1 MTLSFR
7 NVILGKIKK
16 KMKKINKKYFH
27 LMELVDQ
34 ANGRKEFIS
43 LLKKVTQIKT
53 KNDDV
58 KAA

>member
-1 MTLSFR
+1 
-7 NVILGKIKK
+7 
-16 KMKKINKKYFH
+16 MKKINKKYFH